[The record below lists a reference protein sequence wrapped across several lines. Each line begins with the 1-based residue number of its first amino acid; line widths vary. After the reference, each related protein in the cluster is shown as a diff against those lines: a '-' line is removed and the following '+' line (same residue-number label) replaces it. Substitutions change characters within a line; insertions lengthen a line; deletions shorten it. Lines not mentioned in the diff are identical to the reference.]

1 MHDDD
6 ANFLSRISGAKK
18 ACQKP
23 EFTLKYIFHQSF
35 FIWLYPSAIPSCIE
49 YGGLSEVPSGFSF
62 EKMNGYAGRLKK
74 GCDYFLGSCTSL
86 AFMHSLVPH
95 EAVMKEG

>member
-1 MHDDD
+1 MY
-6 ANFLSRISGAKK
+6 GAKK

-35 FIWLYPSAIPSCIE
+35 FMWLYLSAIPSCIE
-49 YGGLSEVPSGFSF
+49 YGELSEAPSRFSF
-62 EKMNGYAGRLKK
+62 EKMNGYVGRLKE

-86 AFMHSLVPH
+86 VLMRFLVPH